1 MKKIFIALMG
11 LLFCFDS
18 SVMAQYEY
26 KIVTSVESI
35 VPMGLGRSRIIE
47 NNGDVNAEDLTTERN
62 DGKDTRQ
69 GSIKRSNAKIDELKE
84 TKILNFYSM
93 TGINFQNIAS
103 NDAVLTSK
111 INNLV
116 SEGWELAYV
125 TSAVESDAGKDDG
138 VGIFITRFIFK
149 RKKQG

>member
-1 MKKIFIALMG
+1 MLIALLG
-11 LLFCFDS
+11 FLFCFDS
-18 SVMAQYEY
+18 SLMAQYEY

-116 SEGWELAYV
+116 NEGWELAYV

-138 VGIFITRFIFK
+138 VGIFITRFIFR
-149 RKKQG
+149 RKK

>member
-1 MKKIFIALMG
+1 MKKIFIALLG

-18 SVMAQYEY
+18 SVKAQYEY

-116 SEGWELAYV
+116 NEGWELAYV

>member
-1 MKKIFIALMG
+1 MLIALLG
-11 LLFCFDS
+11 FLFCFDS
-18 SVMAQYEY
+18 SLMAQYEY

-84 TKILNFYSM
+84 TKILNFYSL

-116 SEGWELAYV
+116 NEGWELAYV

-138 VGIFITRFIFK
+138 VGIFITRFIFR
-149 RKKQG
+149 RKK

>member
-1 MKKIFIALMG
+1 MKKIFIALLG

-18 SVMAQYEY
+18 SVKAQYEY

-62 DGKDTRQ
+62 EGKDTRQ

-116 SEGWELAYV
+116 NEGWELAYV

>member
-1 MKKIFIALMG
+1 MLIALLG

-84 TKILNFYSM
+84 TKILNFYSL

-116 SEGWELAYV
+116 NEGWELAYV

-149 RKKQG
+149 RKK

>member
-1 MKKIFIALMG
+1 MKKIFIALLG

-69 GSIKRSNAKIDELKE
+69 GNIKRSNAKIDELKE
-84 TKILNFYSM
+84 TKILNFYSL

-116 SEGWELAYV
+116 NEGWELAYV

-149 RKKQG
+149 RKK